1 MALPWMQVVAI
12 LLLAAGTTH
21 AQPGRNEISVGVS
34 TFHYSSYLRSSV
46 EFRALDLSYHRPVGS
61 SGFWRAVRV
70 GGGLRTGLPAGA
82 EARFPGELFVQAQL
96 TARFGFWEPSV
107 GPELGL
113 SGFAKLDPRL
123 PFPSVQLY
131 QQEDADVG
139 PLYVA
144 LNASPL
150 RFRFGMF
157 LVNAMEFQVGT
168 SAPPLGVTTRTYLG
182 LLRLGVAL

>member
-1 MALPWMQVVAI
+1 M
-12 LLLAAGTTH
+12 
-21 AQPGRNEISVGVS
+21 
-34 TFHYSSYLRSSV
+34 
-46 EFRALDLSYHRPVGS
+46 SYHRRVGS
-61 SGFWRAVRV
+61 SGFWRAVRL
-70 GGGLRTGLPAGA
+70 GGGLRTGLPVS

-113 SGFAKLDPRL
+113 TGFARLDRRL

-157 LVNAMEFQVGT
+157 LVNAMELQVGT
-168 SAPPLGVTTRTYLG
+168 STPPLGVTTRLYLG

>member
-1 MALPWMQVVAI
+1 MSVCPGCDRTVGHPVRYGHHTVPGVARI
-12 LLLAAGTTH
+12 APDAH
-21 AQPGRNEISVGVS
+21 AVAD
-34 TFHYSSYLRSSV
+34 
-46 EFRALDLSYHRPVGS
+46 RA
-61 SGFWRAVRV
+61 
-70 GGGLRTGLPAGA
+70 T
-82 EARFPGELFVQAQL
+82 ARFPGELFVQAQL